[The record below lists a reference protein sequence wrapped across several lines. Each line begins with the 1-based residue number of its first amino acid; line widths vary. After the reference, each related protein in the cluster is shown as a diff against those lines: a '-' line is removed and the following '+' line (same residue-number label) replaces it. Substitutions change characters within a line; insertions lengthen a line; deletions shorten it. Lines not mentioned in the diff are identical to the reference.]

1 MSALPHHSPFALSP
15 EEPWHDTAVMAL
27 HRAVFGPGRFS
38 RTAYR
43 VRESIGHHRDLS
55 LIARRDGRL
64 VGSVRMT
71 RIEIGGAP
79 GALLGPIAVGE
90 DARGEGLGT
99 RLVAASL
106 DPGAG
111 GGRGLRDPRRR
122 CRLLP
127 QARLRACAPGPDRLA
142 RTGRSGSRA
151 VRRVLDRGLGGR
163 ARPDHRGAGVL
174 TGFREATRDR
184 GRRVAGRGR
193 EGRRTA
199 GRTRSP

>member
-106 DPGAG
+106 DRARAAAAG
-111 GGRGLRDPRRR
+111 YVILVGDAAYYRKLGFAPVPPDRI
-122 CRLLP
+122 
-127 QARLRACAPGPDRLA
+127 AWPGPVDPD
-142 RTGRSGSRA
+142 
-151 VRRVLDRGLGGR
+151 RVLSAVFSTEVWAAARGPIT
-163 ARPDHRGAGVL
+163 AVQAFSPA
-174 TGFREATRDR
+174 FAKPRETEA
-184 GRRVAGRGR
+184 A
-193 EGRRTA
+193 E
-199 GRTRSP
+199 